1 MRLNRQFI
9 RTQLMVQ
16 NILNRNAAAT
26 RKNTSENKPAVLE
39 KAYSRLES
47 PSSNEG
53 INQFNYSKAS
63 VAGNSGT
70 FSKVYQSAN
79 DRTVTDTGEETVIQS
94 QNPYESESDIRI
106 KILDEKYSRMNAINK
121 TKSDPLGYI
130 KDKYQNSKSPYFRS
144 DLSAAERQA
153 AYDNETEW
161 LFKGKAQNYNLQDA
175 AFRNVTFHG
184 EVEAENAKVYQR
196 SQVNQQLQVLLN
208 RNDIHIPQGT
218 ELTFTITPV
227 DYKVQVSGTDDQ
239 ALIEQIEQVLQ
250 SGDNSKELFLHI
262 MKSLSSDSAQFSEEA
277 YQKYQAAREMY
288 EVTGYHL
295 KDLEV
300 IDGRFVTPDGRDL
313 LDVYKEELEK
323 DPVQKQTA
331 SYAISHYRSELS
343 KMVKAG
349 GYDAIPDFILSI
361 DYSNGSLRDV
371 GQSKS
376 YGTGDTGW
384 LERLKRQTGVNYEV
398 SCSL

>member
-9 RTQLMVQ
+9 RTQMLAE
-16 NILNRNAAAT
+16 NILKKDAAVKREKTPGNTAAA
-26 RKNTSENKPAVLE
+26 LD

-47 PSSNEG
+47 RSANEG
-53 INQFNYSKAS
+53 INQFNYSKTS

-70 FSKVYQSAN
+70 FSKVYQAAN
-79 DRTVTDTGEETVIQS
+79 VRTVTDTGAETVIES
-94 QNPYESESDIRI
+94 TNPYESESDIRI
-106 KILDEKYSRMNAINK
+106 KILDEKYSRINAINK

-175 AFRNVTFHG
+175 AFRNVTFNG
-184 EVEAENAKVYQR
+184 EAEAENAKVYQR
-196 SQVNQQLQVLLN
+196 SQVNQQLQVLMN
-208 RNDIHIPQGT
+208 RNHIHIPEET
-218 ELTFTITPV
+218 ELTFTITPI
-227 DYKVQVSGTDDQ
+227 DYKVRVSGSDDED
-239 ALIEQIEQVLQ
+239 LIKQIEQVLQ

-262 MKSLSSDSAQFSEEA
+262 MKSQSSDSTQFSEEA
-277 YQKYQAAREMY
+277 YKKYQAAREMY
-288 EVTGYHL
+288 EVTGCHL

-300 IDGRFVTPDGRDL
+300 IDGRYVTPDGRDL

-323 DPVQKQTA
+323 DPVQKETA
-331 SYAISHYRSELS
+331 SYAVSHYRSELN
-343 KMVKAG
+343 KIAEA
-349 GYDAIPDFILSI
+349 GYDTIPDFILSI

-371 GQSKS
+371 GQSKG
-376 YGTGDTGW
+376 YGTGDTEW
-384 LERLKRQTGVNYEV
+384 LDILKRQTGVNY
-398 SCSL
+398 

>member
-9 RTQLMVQ
+9 RTQLMAQ
-16 NILNRNAAAT
+16 NILNRNAAVT
-26 RKNTSENKPAVLE
+26 HENMSENTAAVQE

-47 PSSNEG
+47 RSSNEG
-53 INQFNYSKAS
+53 INQFNYSKTS

-79 DRTVTDTGEETVIQS
+79 DRTVTDTGEVTVIQS
-94 QNPYESESDIRI
+94 KNPYVSESDIRI

-130 KDKYQNSKSPYFRS
+130 KDKYQNAKSPYYRS

-175 AFRNVTFHG
+175 AFRNVTFNG

-208 RNDIHIPQGT
+208 RNHIHIPQGT
-218 ELTFTITPV
+218 ELTFTITPI
-227 DYKVQVSGTDDQ
+227 DYKVQVSGTGDQ

-262 MKSLSSDSAQFSEEA
+262 MKSLSGDSTQFSEEA

-300 IDGRFVTPDGRDL
+300 IDGRYVTPDGRDL

-343 KMVKAG
+343 KMAKA

-376 YGTGDTGW
+376 YGTGDTDW
-384 LERLKRQTGVNYEV
+384 LKTLRHQTGVND
-398 SCSL
+398 

>member
-9 RTQLMVQ
+9 RTQLMAQ
-16 NILNRNAAAT
+16 NILNRNAAVT
-26 RKNTSENKPAVLE
+26 RENTSENTAAVLE

-47 PSSNEG
+47 RSSNEG
-53 INQFNYSKAS
+53 IKQFNYSKTS

-94 QNPYESESDIRI
+94 KNPYVSESDIRI

-130 KDKYQNSKSPYFRS
+130 KDKYQNAKSPYYRS

-175 AFRNVTFHG
+175 AFRNVTFNG

-208 RNDIHIPQGT
+208 RNHIHIPQGT
-218 ELTFTITPV
+218 ELTFTITPI
-227 DYKVQVSGTDDQ
+227 DYKLQVSGTGDQ

-262 MKSLSSDSAQFSEEA
+262 MKSLSGDSTQFSEEA

-300 IDGRFVTPDGRDL
+300 IDGRYVTPDGRDL

-343 KMVKAG
+343 KMAKA

-376 YGTGDTGW
+376 YGTGDTDW
-384 LERLKRQTGVNYEV
+384 LKTLRHQKGVND
-398 SCSL
+398 

>member
-9 RTQLMVQ
+9 RTQLMAQ
-16 NILNRNAAAT
+16 NILNRNAAVT
-26 RKNTSENKPAVLE
+26 RENTSENTAAVLE

-47 PSSNEG
+47 RSSNEG
-53 INQFNYSKAS
+53 IKQFNYSKTS

-94 QNPYESESDIRI
+94 KNPYVSESDIRI

-130 KDKYQNSKSPYFRS
+130 KDKYQNAKSPYYRS

-175 AFRNVTFHG
+175 AFRNVTFNG

-208 RNDIHIPQGT
+208 RNHIHIPQGT
-218 ELTFTITPV
+218 ELTFTITPI
-227 DYKVQVSGTDDQ
+227 DYKVQVSGTGDQ

-262 MKSLSSDSAQFSEEA
+262 MKSLSGDSTQFSEEA

-300 IDGRFVTPDGRDL
+300 IDGRYVTPDGRDL

-343 KMVKAG
+343 KMAKA

-376 YGTGDTGW
+376 YGTGDTDW
-384 LERLKRQTGVNYEV
+384 LKTLRHQKGVND
-398 SCSL
+398 

>member
-1 MRLNRQFI
+1 MRLNQ
-9 RTQLMVQ
+9 Q
-16 NILNRNAAAT
+16 NIRYQVTAQNIWNKASAYRS
-26 RKNTSENKPAVLE
+26 KSTSAYTQSMLE
-39 KAYSRLES
+39 KAYRLETHF
-47 PSSNEG
+47 PEKG
-53 INQFNYSKAS
+53 IDQFNYSKTN
-63 VAGNSGT
+63 VVRNNGT
-70 FSKVYQSAN
+70 FSKLYQSAN
-79 DRTVTDTGEETVIQS
+79 DRTVTDTGEKTVIQS
-94 QNPYESESDIRI
+94 TNPYESESDIRI
-106 KILDEKYSRMNAINK
+106 KILDEKYSRINAINK
-121 TKSDPLGYI
+121 TKSDPIGYI
-130 KDKYQNSKSPYFRS
+130 KDKYLNSKSPHFRS

-175 AFRNVTFHG
+175 VFRNVTFHG
-184 EVEAENAKVYQR
+184 EVESENAKVYQR

-218 ELTFTITPV
+218 KLTFTITPI
-227 DYKVQVSGTDDQ
+227 DYKVQVRGTDDE

-277 YQKYQAAREMY
+277 YKKYQAAREMY
-288 EVTGYHL
+288 DVTGYQL
-295 KDLEV
+295 KELKV
-300 IDGRFVTPDGRDL
+300 VDGRYVTPDGRDL

-331 SYAISHYRSELS
+331 SYAITYYRLELS
-343 KMVKAG
+343 KIAEA
-349 GYDAIPDFILSI
+349 GYDALPDFVLSI

-376 YGTGDTGW
+376 YGTGDTKW
-384 LERLKRQTGVNYEV
+384 LETLKHQKGVNY
-398 SCSL
+398 

>member
-16 NILNRNAAAT
+16 NILKQDPAAK
-26 RKNTSENKPAVLE
+26 RENTSENTAAVLE

-47 PSSNEG
+47 RSANKG
-53 INQFNYSKAS
+53 INQFNYSKTS

-79 DRTVTDTGEETVIQS
+79 DRTVRDTGEETVIQS
-94 QNPYESESDIRI
+94 NNPYESESDIRI
-106 KILDEKYSRMNAINK
+106 KILDEKYSRINAINK

-175 AFRNVTFHG
+175 VFRNVTFHG
-184 EVEAENAKVYQR
+184 EVEAENEKVYQR
-196 SQVNQQLQVLLN
+196 IQVNQQLQVLLN
-208 RNDIHIPQGT
+208 RNDIHIPEGT
-218 ELTFTITPV
+218 ELTFTIMPI
-227 DYKVQVSGTDDQ
+227 DYKVQVSGTKDE
-239 ALIEQIEQVLQ
+239 ALIKQIEQALQ
-250 SGDNSKELFLHI
+250 AGDNSKELFLHI
-262 MKSLSSDSAQFSEEA
+262 MKSQSIDSTQYSEEA

-288 EVTGYHL
+288 DVTGYQL
-295 KDLEV
+295 RDLEV
-300 IDGRFVTPDGRDL
+300 IDGRYVTPDGRDL

-343 KMVKAG
+343 KMAEA

-376 YGTGDTGW
+376 YGTGDTEW
-384 LERLKRQTGVNYEV
+384 LETLKRLTGVTY
-398 SCSL
+398 

>member
-9 RTQLMVQ
+9 RTQLMAQ
-16 NILNRNAAAT
+16 NILKQNPAAK
-26 RKNTSENKPAVLE
+26 RENTSENIAAVLE

-47 PSSNEG
+47 RSANKG
-53 INQFNYSKAS
+53 INQFNYSKTS

-79 DRTVTDTGEETVIQS
+79 DRTVMDTGEETVIQS
-94 QNPYESESDIRI
+94 NNPYESESDIRI
-106 KILDEKYSRMNAINK
+106 KILDEKYSRINAINK

-184 EVEAENAKVYQR
+184 EVEAENEKVYQR
-196 SQVNQQLQVLLN
+196 SQVNQQLQVLVN
-208 RNDIHIPQGT
+208 RNDIHIPEGT
-218 ELTFTITPV
+218 ELTFTITPI
-227 DYKVQVSGTDDQ
+227 DYKVQVSGTKDE
-239 ALIEQIEQVLQ
+239 ALIKQIEQALQ

-262 MKSLSSDSAQFSEEA
+262 MKSQSIDSTQYSEEA

-288 EVTGYHL
+288 DVTGYQL

-300 IDGRFVTPDGRDL
+300 IDGRYVTPDGRDL

-343 KMVKAG
+343 KMAEA

-376 YGTGDTGW
+376 YGTGDTEW
-384 LERLKRQTGVNYEV
+384 LETLKRQTGATY
-398 SCSL
+398 

>member
-9 RTQLMVQ
+9 RTQLMAQ

-26 RKNTSENKPAVLE
+26 RENTSENTATVLE
-39 KAYSRLES
+39 QAYSRPELR
-47 PSSNEG
+47 SSNEG

-63 VAGNSGT
+63 VTGNNGT
-70 FSKVYQSAN
+70 FSKVYRSAN

-94 QNPYESESDIRI
+94 KNPYESESDIRI

-175 AFRNVTFHG
+175 AFRNVMFNG
-184 EVEAENAKVYQR
+184 EVEAENEKVYQR

-208 RNDIHIPQGT
+208 RNHIHIPQGT
-218 ELTFTITPV
+218 ELTFTITPI

-262 MKSLSSDSAQFSEEA
+262 MKSLSGDSTQFSEEA

-300 IDGRFVTPDGRDL
+300 IDGRYVTPDGRDL
-313 LDVYKEELEK
+313 LDVYQEELEK
-323 DPVQKQTA
+323 DPLQKQTA

-343 KMVKAG
+343 KMAEA
-349 GYDAIPDFILSI
+349 GYDAIPDFIISI

-376 YGTGDTGW
+376 YGTGDTKW
-384 LERLKRQTGVNYEV
+384 LETLKLQTGVNY
-398 SCSL
+398 

>member
-1 MRLNRQFI
+1 MRLNQQFI
-9 RTQLMVQ
+9 RTQLMAQ

-26 RKNTSENKPAVLE
+26 RKNTSENTAAVLE

-47 PSSNEG
+47 RFSNEG
-53 INQFNYSKAS
+53 INQFNYSKTS

-70 FSKVYQSAN
+70 FGKVYQSAN
-79 DRTVTDTGEETVIQS
+79 DRTVTDTGGETVIQS
-94 QNPYESESDIRI
+94 NNPYESESDIRI

-175 AFRNVTFHG
+175 AFRNVTFNG

-208 RNDIHIPQGT
+208 RNHIHIPQGT
-218 ELTFTITPV
+218 ELRFTITPI

-239 ALIEQIEQVLQ
+239 ALIEQIEQVMQ
-250 SGDNSKELFLHI
+250 SGDNRKELFLHI
-262 MKSLSSDSAQFSEEA
+262 MKSQSSDSTQYSEEA

-300 IDGRFVTPDGRDL
+300 IDGQYVTPDGRDL

-323 DPVQKQTA
+323 NPVQKQTA
-331 SYAISHYRSELS
+331 SYAISHYRSELN
-343 KMVKAG
+343 KIAKAG
-349 GYDAIPDFILSI
+349 YNAIPDFVLSI

-376 YGTGDTGW
+376 YGAGDTGW
-384 LERLKRQTGVNYEV
+384 LETLKRQTGVNY
-398 SCSL
+398 

>member
-9 RTQLMVQ
+9 RTQLMAQ
-16 NILNRNAAAT
+16 NILSKNAPAKRENAT
-26 RKNTSENKPAVLE
+26 ENPAAVLE
-39 KAYSRLES
+39 KAYSRLKS
-47 PSSNEG
+47 QSSTGG
-53 INQFNYSKAS
+53 INQFNYSKTS
-63 VAGNSGT
+63 VSGNSGA

-175 AFRNVTFHG
+175 VFRNVTFHG
-184 EVEAENAKVYQR
+184 EVEAENEKVYQR
-196 SQVNQQLQVLLN
+196 GQVNQQLQVLLN
-208 RNDIHIPQGT
+208 RNHIHIPEGT
-218 ELTFTITPV
+218 ELTFTITPI
-227 DYKVQVSGTDDQ
+227 DYQVRVSGTDDQ
-239 ALIEQIEQVLQ
+239 DLIKQIEQVLQ

-262 MKSLSSDSAQFSEEA
+262 VKSQSSDSAQFSEEA

-300 IDGRFVTPDGRDL
+300 IDGRYVTPEGRDL
-313 LDVYKEELEK
+313 MDVYKEELEK

-331 SYAISHYRSELS
+331 SYAISYYRSELS
-343 KMVKAG
+343 KIAEAG
-349 GYDAIPDFILSI
+349 YNAIPDFILSI

-384 LERLKRQTGVNYEV
+384 LEALKRQTGVNY
-398 SCSL
+398 

>member
-16 NILNRNAAAT
+16 NILKQDPAAK
-26 RKNTSENKPAVLE
+26 RENTSENTAAVLE

-47 PSSNEG
+47 RSANKG
-53 INQFNYSKAS
+53 INQFNYSKTS

-79 DRTVTDTGEETVIQS
+79 DRTVRDTGEETVIQS
-94 QNPYESESDIRI
+94 NNPYESESDIRI
-106 KILDEKYSRMNAINK
+106 KILDEKYSRINAINK

-175 AFRNVTFHG
+175 VFRNVTFHG
-184 EVEAENAKVYQR
+184 EVEAENEKVYQR

-208 RNDIHIPQGT
+208 RNDIHIPEGT
-218 ELTFTITPV
+218 ELTFTITPI
-227 DYKVQVSGTDDQ
+227 DYKVQVSGTKDE
-239 ALIEQIEQVLQ
+239 ALIKQIEQALQ
-250 SGDNSKELFLHI
+250 AGDNSKELFLHI
-262 MKSLSSDSAQFSEEA
+262 MKSQSIDSTQYSEEA

-288 EVTGYHL
+288 DVTGYQL
-295 KDLEV
+295 RDLEV
-300 IDGRFVTPDGRDL
+300 IDGRYVTPDGRDL

-343 KMVKAG
+343 KMAEA

-376 YGTGDTGW
+376 YGTGDTEW
-384 LERLKRQTGVNYEV
+384 LETLKRLTGVTY
-398 SCSL
+398 

>member
-16 NILNRNAAAT
+16 NILKQDPAAK
-26 RKNTSENKPAVLE
+26 RENTSENTAAVLE

-47 PSSNEG
+47 RSANKG
-53 INQFNYSKAS
+53 INQFNYSKTS

-79 DRTVTDTGEETVIQS
+79 DRTVRDTGEETVIQS
-94 QNPYESESDIRI
+94 NNPYESESDIRI
-106 KILDEKYSRMNAINK
+106 KILDEKYSRINAINK

-161 LFKGKAQNYNLQDA
+161 LFKGKAQNYNLQAA

-184 EVEAENAKVYQR
+184 EVEAENEKVYQR

-208 RNDIHIPQGT
+208 RNDIHIPEGT
-218 ELTFTITPV
+218 ELTFTITPI
-227 DYKVQVSGTDDQ
+227 DYKVQVSGTKDE
-239 ALIEQIEQVLQ
+239 ALIKQIEQALQ
-250 SGDNSKELFLHI
+250 AGDNSKELFLHI
-262 MKSLSSDSAQFSEEA
+262 MKSQSIDSTQYSEEA

-288 EVTGYHL
+288 DVTGYQL

-300 IDGRFVTPDGRDL
+300 IDGRYVTPDGRDL

-343 KMVKAG
+343 KMAEA

-376 YGTGDTGW
+376 YGTGDTEW
-384 LERLKRQTGVNYEV
+384 LETLKRQTGATY
-398 SCSL
+398 

>member
-9 RTQLMVQ
+9 RTQLMAQ
-16 NILNRNAAAT
+16 NILNRNAAVT
-26 RKNTSENKPAVLE
+26 RENTSENTAAVLE

-47 PSSNEG
+47 RSSNEG
-53 INQFNYSKAS
+53 IKQFNYSKTS

-94 QNPYESESDIRI
+94 KNPYVSESDIRI

-130 KDKYQNSKSPYFRS
+130 KDKYQNAKSPYYRS

-175 AFRNVTFHG
+175 AFRNVTFNG

-208 RNDIHIPQGT
+208 RNHIHIPQGT
-218 ELTFTITPV
+218 ELTFTITPI

-262 MKSLSSDSAQFSEEA
+262 MKSLSSDSTQFSEEA

-300 IDGRFVTPDGRDL
+300 IDGRYVTPDGRDL

-343 KMVKAG
+343 KMAKA

-376 YGTGDTGW
+376 YGTGDTDW
-384 LERLKRQTGVNYEV
+384 LKTLRHQKGVND
-398 SCSL
+398 

>member
-16 NILNRNAAAT
+16 NILKQDPAAK
-26 RKNTSENKPAVLE
+26 RENTSENTAAVLE

-47 PSSNEG
+47 RSANKG
-53 INQFNYSKAS
+53 INQFNYSKTS
-63 VAGNSGT
+63 VSGNSGT

-79 DRTVTDTGEETVIQS
+79 DRTVRDTGEETVIQS
-94 QNPYESESDIRI
+94 NNPYESESDIRI
-106 KILDEKYSRMNAINK
+106 KILDEKYSRINAINK

-175 AFRNVTFHG
+175 VFRNVTFHG
-184 EVEAENAKVYQR
+184 EVEAENEKVYQR

-208 RNDIHIPQGT
+208 RNDIHIPEGT
-218 ELTFTITPV
+218 ELTFTITPI
-227 DYKVQVSGTDDQ
+227 DYKVQVSGTKDE
-239 ALIEQIEQVLQ
+239 ALIKQIEQALQ
-250 SGDNSKELFLHI
+250 AGDNSKELFLHI
-262 MKSLSSDSAQFSEEA
+262 MKSQSIDSTQYSEEA

-288 EVTGYHL
+288 DVTGYQL
-295 KDLEV
+295 RDLEV
-300 IDGRFVTPDGRDL
+300 IDGRYVTPDGRDL

-343 KMVKAG
+343 KMAEA

-376 YGTGDTGW
+376 YGTGDTEW
-384 LERLKRQTGVNYEV
+384 LETLKRLTGATY
-398 SCSL
+398 

>member
-9 RTQLMVQ
+9 RSQLMAQ
-16 NILNRNAAAT
+16 NILKQNPAAK
-26 RKNTSENKPAVLE
+26 RENTSENTAAVLE

-47 PSSNEG
+47 RSANKG
-53 INQFNYSKAS
+53 INQFNYSKTS

-79 DRTVTDTGEETVIQS
+79 DRTVMDTGEETVIQS
-94 QNPYESESDIRI
+94 NNPYESESDIRI
-106 KILDEKYSRMNAINK
+106 KILDEKYSRINAINK

-130 KDKYQNSKSPYFRS
+130 KNKYQNSKSPYFRS

-175 AFRNVTFHG
+175 VFRNVTFHG
-184 EVEAENAKVYQR
+184 EVEAENEKVYQR
-196 SQVNQQLQVLLN
+196 SQVNQQLQVLVN
-208 RNDIHIPQGT
+208 RNDIHIPEGT
-218 ELTFTITPV
+218 ELTFTITPI
-227 DYKVQVSGTDDQ
+227 DYKVQVSGTKDE
-239 ALIEQIEQVLQ
+239 ALIKQIEQALQ

-262 MKSLSSDSAQFSEEA
+262 MKSQSIDSTQYSEEA

-288 EVTGYHL
+288 DVTGYQL

-300 IDGRFVTPDGRDL
+300 IDGRYVTPDGRDL

-343 KMVKAG
+343 KMAEA

-376 YGTGDTGW
+376 YGTGDTEW
-384 LERLKRQTGVNYEV
+384 IETLKRQTGATY
-398 SCSL
+398 

>member
-9 RTQLMVQ
+9 RTQLMAQ
-16 NILNRNAAAT
+16 NILNRNAAVT
-26 RKNTSENKPAVLE
+26 RENTSENTAAVLE

-47 PSSNEG
+47 RSSNEG
-53 INQFNYSKAS
+53 IKQFNYSKTS

-79 DRTVTDTGEETVIQS
+79 DRTVIDTGEETVIQS
-94 QNPYESESDIRI
+94 KNPYVSESDIRI
-106 KILDEKYSRMNAINK
+106 KILNEKYSRMNAINK

-130 KDKYQNSKSPYFRS
+130 KDKYQNAKSPYYRS

-175 AFRNVTFHG
+175 AFRNVTFNG

-208 RNDIHIPQGT
+208 RNHIHIPQGT
-218 ELTFTITPV
+218 ELTFTITPI

-262 MKSLSSDSAQFSEEA
+262 MKSLSGDSTQFSEEA

-300 IDGRFVTPDGRDL
+300 IDGRYVTPDGRDL

-343 KMVKAG
+343 KMAKA

-376 YGTGDTGW
+376 YGTGDTDW
-384 LERLKRQTGVNYEV
+384 LKTLRHQKGVND
-398 SCSL
+398 

>member
-9 RTQLMVQ
+9 RTQMLAE
-16 NILNRNAAAT
+16 NILKKDAAVTREKTPGNTAAALD
-26 RKNTSENKPAVLE
+26 RAN
-39 KAYSRLES
+39 SRLES
-47 PSSNEG
+47 RSANEG
-53 INQFNYSKAS
+53 INQFNYSKTS

-70 FSKVYQSAN
+70 FSKMYQTAN
-79 DRTVTDTGEETVIQS
+79 VRTVTDTGAETVIAS
-94 QNPYESESDIRI
+94 TNPYESESDIRI
-106 KILDEKYSRMNAINK
+106 KILDEKYSRINAINI

-175 AFRNVTFHG
+175 AFRNVTFNG
-184 EVEAENAKVYQR
+184 EAEAENAKVYQR

-208 RNDIHIPQGT
+208 RNHIHIPEGT
-218 ELTFTITPV
+218 ELTFTITPI
-227 DYKVQVSGTDDQ
+227 DYKVRVSGSDDED
-239 ALIEQIEQVLQ
+239 LIKQIEQVLQ

-262 MKSLSSDSAQFSEEA
+262 MKSQSSDSTQFSDEA
-277 YQKYQAAREMY
+277 YKKYQAAREMY

-300 IDGRFVTPDGRDL
+300 IDGRCVTPDGRDL

-323 DPVQKQTA
+323 DPVQKETA
-331 SYAISHYRSELS
+331 SYAVSHYRSELN
-343 KMVKAG
+343 KIAKA

-376 YGTGDTGW
+376 YGTGDTEW
-384 LERLKRQTGVNYEV
+384 LDILKRQTGVNY
-398 SCSL
+398 